1 MSLVVS
7 KNPLSRE
14 QGFDALD
21 VEAVNRN
28 ASEYRMVFNKMTL
41 IADGSNLSD
50 FVGLIIPGYRIE
62 LDLEQRRALRRNF
75 LDKVFS
81 KTPLPPSKML
91 FVGDF
96 FPFSERDIPLNRDI
110 YWLDDTDDYGFL
122 VNLDQV
128 GFINFG
134 RPVTVN

>member
-7 KNPLSRE
+7 KNPLLRE

-41 IADGSNLSD
+41 IADGSNPSD
-50 FVGLIIPGYRIE
+50 FVGLLIKGYRPT
-62 LDLEQRRALRRNF
+62 LNARQKQALRRKF
-75 LDKVFS
+75 LHKVFFEKS
-81 KTPLPPSKML
+81 FFERLL

-96 FPFSERDIPLNRDI
+96 FPFTEKDIPLDGDI
-110 YWLDDTDDYGFL
+110 YWLDDVDDYGFL
-122 VNLDQV
+122 ANLDQV

-134 RPVTVN
+134 RPVTAN